1 MDTLAAY
8 DPASLEE
15 TRTIGL
21 FLIAPDG
28 RLWALTTIDLA
39 DRTGIEVQ
47 DWLPAPPQALV
58 ARRHFPGLD
67 EDTRPGGLD
76 LVDLESGLFRELTT
90 IATRQVNIATLSRP
104 TGKIVVFADGVG
116 GPLQRRSPDFELL
129 STVAGEA
136 FDWVHS
142 PDGALLAVSTLPG
155 TGPSRLTI
163 NANDTGAELIELS
176 VPASYRFCHPVGWWD
191 AATLAARCGNTG
203 AEEPAVIA
211 SGTTALVLNR
221 QSDASGVVSAVTLV
235 AGDFTAD
242 RPVGADGDP
251 GGGGSTG
258 DPLLSAPKAPEAGT
272 VLDVVG
278 VRYDDVLNFRSD
290 LDPSAE
296 IVATAHPDLAERPED
311 AVIVATG
318 EAATSGSSVWW
329 QVTVDGRE
337 AWANSRDLGVLGAG
351 SDALEL
357 IDLEAIGDQVGLEDV
372 VAEAR
377 SPGDATRVLLEVFG
391 VDAISSIYSIDAL
404 GTYGNGVKG
413 ERFEIE
419 TYNVK
424 ADDPDAT
431 PYVIG
436 ARIMSATRMPICEF
450 GVDAGGSCR

>member
-1 MDTLAAY
+1 MDTTVEFSARPRRAAATVVAIALAVLGLVVACGSDDAADSGTVATDPVNLDDRGLPDGRDPAAMVPWNEVGPGWTLAAY

-15 TRTIGL
+15 TRTI
-21 FLIAPDG
+21 
-28 RLWALTTIDLA
+28 
-39 DRTGIEVQ
+39 
-47 DWLPAPPQALV
+47 
-58 ARRHFPGLD
+58 
-67 EDTRPGGLD
+67 
-76 LVDLESGLFRELTT
+76 
-90 IATRQVNIATLSRP
+90 
-104 TGKIVVFADGVG
+104 
-116 GPLQRRSPDFELL
+116 
-129 STVAGEA
+129 
-136 FDWVHS
+136 
-142 PDGALLAVSTLPG
+142 
-155 TGPSRLTI
+155 
-163 NANDTGAELIELS
+163 
-176 VPASYRFCHPVGWWD
+176 
-191 AATLAARCGNTG
+191 
-203 AEEPAVIA
+203 
-211 SGTTALVLNR
+211 
-221 QSDASGVVSAVTLV
+221 
-235 AGDFTAD
+235 GDFTAD

-258 DPLLSAPKAPEAGT
+258 DPLPSAPKAPEAGT

-290 LDPSAE
+290 PDPSAE

-377 SPGDATRVLLEVFG
+377 SPGDATGVLLEVFG
-391 VDAISSIYSIDAL
+391 VDAISSIYSIDVL

-436 ARIMSATRMPICEF
+436 P
-450 GVDAGGSCR
+450 GSCRQQECRSVSSASTPAVTVAEPVGSAERAFRPNSALSAAGKRSTSPRANSR